1 MNNTT
6 NWRAALAAALMA
18 SCGLA
23 MAAGRFSDQEVQR
36 GAYLARAGDC
46 VACHTAPGGKP
57 FVGGL
62 KMDMPI
68 GAIYS
73 TNITPDKTHGIGN
86 YSFEQFDRAVRHGV
100 APGGR
105 QLYPMCG

>member
-1 MNNTT
+1 ML
-6 NWRAALAAALMA
+6 AGLLAAQ
-18 SCGLA
+18 CGLA
-23 MAAGRFSDQEVQR
+23 VAAQFSDQEVQR

-62 KMDMPI
+62 KMVMPM

-73 TNITPDKTHGIGN
+73 SNITPDKTHGIGN
-86 YSFEQFDRAVRHGV
+86 YSFEQFDR
-100 APGGR
+100 
-105 QLYPMCG
+105 